1 VILWIF
7 AAVVLLGAAVGGGL
21 YYLQQQEHA
30 DEEDG
35 EAPDPEQPAD
45 EGDDADGGVVGD
57 LDAVEIRSTI
67 IGGLEWVID
76 AVAGTQAK
84 RTRLRIGGAIALGLT
99 VVAAFAATALLL
111 NGLFAGVAFIGTL
124 ILGAGVPLAGVAIL
138 KDGFPLGGAV
148 APLLAILGQYVLGKG
163 AVVRRQ
169 DGGYEWHRLA
179 DTAQGYAVQLD
190 DGTVLNIT
198 GDRGDLYRFGGRPLA
213 ILEAKGRNVEQY
225 TVREEPPETAAESTR
240 EVRAG
245 MDVHHPERLR
255 DDTFLISL
263 KQLAQPAAGSAGP
276 HLVQRGRAKALEE
289 AGGEQ
294 AIGTFWLMIAT
305 ALLAVIGF
313 VLGFGMLML

>member
-1 VILWIF
+1 VILWILG
-7 AAVVLLGAAVGGGL
+7 AVVLLGGAVGGVL
-21 YYLQQQEHA
+21 YYRQQQ
-30 DEEDG
+30 
-35 EAPDPEQPAD
+35 
-45 EGDDADGGVVGD
+45 DADDDTDGADTDVEDADPGVNVTKTQLRVVG
-57 LDAVEIRSTI
+57 
-67 IGGLEWVID
+67 
-76 AVAGTQAK
+76 AVAG
-84 RTRLRIGGAIALGLT
+84 GAAVI
-99 VVAAFAATALLL
+99 VAFAATALLL
-111 NGLFAGVAFIGTL
+111 NGLFAGVAFVVAL

-138 KDGFPLGGAV
+138 KDGFPLGGTV

-169 DGGYEWHRLA
+169 DGGYEWHRLV
-179 DTAQGYAVQLD
+179 DTAQGYVVQLD
-190 DGTVLNIT
+190 DGSVLNVT

-213 ILEAKGRNVEQY
+213 ILEEKGRNVEQY

-245 MDVHHPERLR
+245 RDVHHPERLR

-305 ALLAVIGF
+305 AVLAVLGF

>member
-35 EAPDPEQPAD
+35 EAPGPEQPAD

-57 LDAVEIRSTI
+57 LDAAEIRSTI

-99 VVAAFAATALLL
+99 VVAAFATTALLL

-169 DGGYEWHRLA
+169 DGGYEWHRLEG
-179 DTAQGYAVQLD
+179 TAPG
-190 DGTVLNIT
+190 
-198 GDRGDLYRFGGRPLA
+198 
-213 ILEAKGRNVEQY
+213 
-225 TVREEPPETAAESTR
+225 
-240 EVRAG
+240 
-245 MDVHHPERLR
+245 
-255 DDTFLISL
+255 
-263 KQLAQPAAGSAGP
+263 
-276 HLVQRGRAKALEE
+276 
-289 AGGEQ
+289 
-294 AIGTFWLMIAT
+294 
-305 ALLAVIGF
+305 
-313 VLGFGMLML
+313 